1 MLSAEQKRG
10 FRDNGFVVL
19 PDFKSSAQLSVLKAR
34 AEEIAAA
41 HDFDA
46 SQEVFSTDQQRG
58 PQADRVQ
65 GYFLNSANEIRC
77 FFEEKAFDRHG
88 KLNQP
93 LVQSINKIG
102 HAMHDLDPVFG
113 DFSRGDKLAEL
124 ARAVGLRD
132 PQIWQS
138 MYIFKQARIGGKV
151 DWHQDGGF
159 FMTTPGSVTTFWF
172 AIDDATLENGCLW
185 VEPGG
190 HKGPLRQQFIREGR
204 KTKLIDLDATPWPD
218 TSTAMPVEVKAG
230 TLVCFHG
237 LLPHYSAPNTSDKAR
252 HAYTLHVTDG
262 ACDYSPKN
270 WIQKRKKSPG
280 SKDFPVRGLL

>member
-1 MLSAEQKRG
+1 MLTLAQKRKFADTG
-10 FRDNGFVVL
+10 YVVL
-19 PDFKSSAQLSVLKAR
+19 PGFKSAAELEVLKTR
-34 AEEIAAA
+34 AEDIAAA

-46 SQEVFSTDQQRG
+46 SREVFSTDRQRG

-65 GYFLNSANEIRC
+65 DYFLGSANEIRC
-77 FFEEKAFDRHG
+77 FFEENAFDGRG
-88 KLNQP
+88 KLKQP
-93 LVQSINKIG
+93 LAQSINKIG

-113 DFSRGDKLAEL
+113 DFSRGDQLAQL
-124 ARAVGLRD
+124 AQDVGLRE

-151 DWHQDGGF
+151 DWHQDGSF
-159 FMTTPGSVTTFWF
+159 FVTTPGSVTTFWF

-190 HKGPLRQQFIREGR
+190 HRGPLRQQFIRSGR
-204 KTKLIDLDATPWPD
+204 KTKLIDLDTTPWPD
-218 TSTAMPVEVKAG
+218 ITTATPVEVKAG

-237 LLPHYSAPNTSDKAR
+237 LLPHYSGPNTSDKAR

-262 ACDYSPKN
+262 VCDYAPEN
-270 WIQKRKKSPG
+270 WIQRNEKISE
-280 SKDFPVRGLL
+280 SQDFPVRGFI

>member
-10 FRDNGFVVL
+10 FCDNGFVVL
-19 PDFKSSAQLSVLKAR
+19 RDFKSGEQLAALKAR
-34 AEEIAAA
+34 AEKIAAA

-46 SQEVFSTDQQRG
+46 SREVFSTAKQRG

-65 GYFLNSANEIRC
+65 DYFLGSANEIRC

-93 LVQSINKIG
+93 LAQSINKIG
-102 HAMHDLDPVFG
+102 HAMHDLDPVFDG
-113 DFSRGDKLAEL
+113 FSRGDTLADL
-124 ARAVGLRD
+124 AQDVGLRD

-138 MYIFKQARIGGKV
+138 MYIFKQARIGGQV

-159 FMTTPGSVTTFWF
+159 FVTSPGSVTTFWF
-172 AIDDATLENGCLW
+172 AVDDATLENGCLW

-190 HKGPLRQQFIREGR
+190 HKGPLRQQFIRDGR
-204 KTKLIDLDATPWPD
+204 KTRLIDLDAAPWPD
-218 TSTAMPVEVKAG
+218 TNTAIPVEVKAG

-237 LLPHYSAPNTSDKAR
+237 LLPHYSAPNISDQAR

-262 ACDYSPKN
+262 VCAYAQNN
-270 WIQKRKKSPG
+270 WMQR
-280 SKDFPVRGLL
+280 SKEFPVRGFL